1 VNTVHYANTVN
12 CGQVRDGGD
21 AVTQVPTRRERL
33 REGTAADIK
42 RAARDLLVYGGP
54 SAISLRAIARTLGM
68 SAAAL
73 YRYFPSLE
81 ALIMDVAVDLYD
93 ELRSAVAAAAADD
106 RDPTSQLVGMARAF
120 RDWSR
125 SHPAEFALIFG
136 NPVPGVAELE
146 EDCLSPDHP
155 GAMLGAAFLE
165 PFVALWHAGP
175 AANRQAP
182 DLGTSTAPLLGVHGE
197 NVPPGAL
204 AAFLA
209 GWTRLYGL
217 VAMEVFGH
225 LRWAVT
231 DVGPLF
237 ESELGA
243 FLRELH

>member
-1 VNTVHYANTVN
+1 
-12 CGQVRDGGD
+12 
-21 AVTQVPTRRERL
+21 VTQTPTRRDRL
-33 REGTAADIK
+33 REGTVADIK
-42 RAARDLLVYGGP
+42 RAARELVVYGGP

-81 ALIMDVAVDLYD
+81 ALVREVAGDLYD
-93 ELRSAVAAAAADD
+93 ELRMAVSVAGGGESDPAAK
-106 RDPTSQLVGMARAF
+106 LVGMAQAF
-120 RDWSR
+120 RAWGR

-146 EDCLSPDHP
+146 EDCLYPDHP
-155 GAMLGAAFLE
+155 GALLGAAFLE
-165 PFVALWHAGP
+165 PFVALWSSGP
-175 AANRQAP
+175 AAERRAP
-182 DLGTSTAPLLGVHGE
+182 DLGRSTAPLLAMHE
-197 NVPPGAL
+197 ELPPGAL

-237 ESELGA
+237 EAELAA
-243 FLRELH
+243 FLRDLGERQR